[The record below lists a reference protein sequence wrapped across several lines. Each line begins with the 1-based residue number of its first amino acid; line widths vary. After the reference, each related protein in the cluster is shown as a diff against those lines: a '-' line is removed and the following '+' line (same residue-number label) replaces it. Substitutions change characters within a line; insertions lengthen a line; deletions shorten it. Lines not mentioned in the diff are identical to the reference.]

1 MKSIE
6 DGCCRIWVFCDGV
19 VERTDIVS
27 RCWKCMIEPA
37 AGHSSHCPSEV
48 GAGVR
53 GQDSS
58 TSALYNLNR
67 PPSASLFKKP
77 IFD

>member
-19 VERTDIVS
+19 VERTDIVL

-48 GAGVR
+48 GAAVLCGGKIAPHR
-53 GQDSS
+53 
-58 TSALYNLNR
+58 LYT
-67 PPSASLFKKP
+67 
-77 IFD
+77 I